1 MASLGVTALC
11 ALFKFVLHFGVDNLL
26 WWSPWRFCLIE
37 ELTSLGVTALCALF
51 KFVLRFGV
59 NNLLWWG
66 PWRSCLTENLL
77 VGPVVVLSY

>member
-1 MASLGVTALC
+1 MKKMASLGVTALC

-37 ELTSLGVTALCALF
+37 D
-51 KFVLRFGV
+51 
-59 NNLLWWG
+59 
-66 PWRSCLTENLL
+66 LL